1 MSSKSAAGGDGL
13 ANVLSKILSENV
25 NGKATV
31 LGKRKTEAMRSIEQE
46 AETNDRNKQARILK
60 KIDQLRQMKT
70 PNEYAIEHE
79 RSLRKIAT
87 KGVVA
92 LFNAIASS
100 KKEAE
105 ESGTSA
111 VPLSKTKEKLKKRIE
126 GQLRK
131 LNGTGAAEE
140 TSADAKSTKAK
151 SSSSWAVLTDDN
163 KSTHQLSAN
172 QYNRPKPTGAF
183 KGPKPKGTK
192 HWDEDDD
199 E

>member
-1 MSSKSAAGGDGL
+1 MSSKASGGDGL

-25 NGKATV
+25 GSKATV

-70 PNEYAIEHE
+70 PNEYSVEHE

-100 KKEAE
+100 KRETE
-105 ESGTSA
+105 ESGTAS

-131 LNGTGAAEE
+131 LNGGTSTESEQAEKK
-140 TSADAKSTKAK
+140 TAKGKT
-151 SSSSWAVLTDDN
+151 SSSWAVLTDDN
-163 KSTHQLSAN
+163 KSTHQLSTN
-172 QYNRPKPTGAF
+172 QYNRPKATGEF
-183 KGPKPKGTK
+183 KGLKPKGTK
-192 HWDEDDD
+192 HWDEDD
-199 E
+199 EE